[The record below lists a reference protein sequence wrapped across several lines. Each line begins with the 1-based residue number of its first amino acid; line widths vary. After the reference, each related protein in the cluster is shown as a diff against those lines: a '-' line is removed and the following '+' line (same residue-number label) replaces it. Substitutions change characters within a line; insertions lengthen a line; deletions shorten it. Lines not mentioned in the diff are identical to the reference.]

1 MAWLLPVMMRLIV
14 VLRLLIE
21 ALAAR
26 KSGDGAP
33 FDPRVA
39 RALVAL
45 ARVALRVAAQHMAAL
60 AVEAGETEIVPE
72 GQDAAPVAV
81 TVAVTVTAA
90 APAAVRRRPGAPVA
104 RRRVGMRAACARP
117 VPSRTRIR
125 GIYHGAMRRDDGRVR
140 GVPIRPP
147 DRRKLG
153 VWTAYSAV
161 RFVTV

>member
-14 VLRLLIE
+14 ILRLLIE

-60 AVEAGETEIVPE
+60 AVEAGETEIARE

-81 TVAVTVTAA
+81 TAVT
-90 APAAVRRRPGAPVA
+90 APAAVRQRPGAAMV
-104 RRRVGMRAACARP
+104 RRPADMRVRSARP
-117 VPSRTRIR
+117 VPSRTRI
-125 GIYHGAMRRDDGRVR
+125 GGMCHGAMRRGDGRVR
-140 GVPIRPP
+140 GAPIRPP

-153 VWTAYSAV
+153 LHTTYSAV
-161 RFVTV
+161 HFVALS